1 MSLVSPVLPLVLS
14 LLLPPLPA
22 SQPVERIVSLGA
34 GVTEILF
41 ALGAGPRVVARDGTS
56 LHPEAA
62 SQLPSVG
69 YRNGIGAEGILTLRP
84 TLVIGEEGMAPD
96 HVIQQLQAAG
106 IRLVQVPGEPSV
118 EGVRQQ
124 VRAIAAAL
132 EVPEAGETLIR
143 EMDADL
149 ARLQDPASRPGAPT
163 PSALI
168 LYLRGNQATFV
179 CGPES
184 EPGSLLTLAGG
195 TNAARNIRN
204 CTAMTAESVVL
215 ARPEVLLVYTR
226 GMASVGGLEGLLAL
240 PGVAQTPAG
249 RARRV
254 VVMDDLYLGSF
265 GIRSGRAA
273 VDLRQALL
281 EGTGVVEVEAR

>member
-1 MSLVSPVLPLVLS
+1 
-14 LLLPPLPA
+14 
-22 SQPVERIVSLGA
+22 VERIVSLGA

-195 TNAARNIRN
+195 TNAARDIRN